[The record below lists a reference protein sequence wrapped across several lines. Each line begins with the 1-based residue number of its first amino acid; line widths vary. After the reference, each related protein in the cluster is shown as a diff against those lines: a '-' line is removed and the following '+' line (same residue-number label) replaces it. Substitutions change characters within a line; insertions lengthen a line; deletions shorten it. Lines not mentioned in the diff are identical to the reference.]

1 MSHIYAATK
10 IIRIQELVL
19 DNPIQVPPSQ
29 FSGQTIIFAFKAL
42 WSITLTQND
51 MQLCIR
57 VYIFETS
64 YCIIFPA
71 LGRNTPSQTP
81 TPTPPHPHSVALLPC
96 YFSFNYDL
104 RYNQNYACT
113 RRHVIQRQNEKIKNI
128 YNPGM

>member
-19 DNPIQVPPSQ
+19 DNNLQSFFPVLGVLGLDTPLQVPPSQ
-29 FSGQTIIFAFKAL
+29 FSGQTIIFAVKAL

-57 VYIFETS
+57 VHIFETS

-81 TPTPPHPHSVALLPC
+81 TPTPPPLGRFAPLL
-96 YFSFNYDL
+96 FLFQL
-104 RYNQNYACT
+104 
-113 RRHVIQRQNEKIKNI
+113 
-128 YNPGM
+128 